1 MTLIKNIKGFCSRTG
16 LKRVPVLV
24 HFTSDN
30 LGETLSLESQGTQI
44 TVNFAD
50 VLKIVEKE
58 RAKGYKD
65 GHDITYEPDEPE
77 DWQA

>member
-1 MTLIKNIKGFCSRTG
+1 MTLIRNIKGFCSRTG

-24 HFTSDN
+24 HFTSDY
-30 LGETLSLESQGTQI
+30 LGETLSMECQGTQI

-50 VLKIVEKE
+50 VMKIVERE
-58 RAKGYKD
+58 RAKGYTTS
-65 GHDITYEPDEPE
+65 HDIVYEDDEE